1 MTATEPP
8 AFESA
13 KEYRSRIADVG
24 FWRPYISRIL
34 KRHDLSGMER
44 GVMAGHNATYPTFL
58 CGDVVVKLFG
68 HFPPWRKSH
77 AAECSALHLV
87 ANDPKIA
94 APQLLASGSI
104 FRDSDMPW
112 PYLVTG
118 RMPGVQCWRAELST
132 AQLTALAVD
141 LGRQI
146 RRVHALQPIRVMPQA
161 ELPVAD
167 IVAAACRSSFPRHLI
182 PGIRRYLARLR
193 PFDHVLVHSDL
204 VDSHIYVE
212 GGCLSGIIDWGD
224 AAVIDRHYELAK
236 LFFDTFRC
244 DKELL
249 GVFLAASEWPVGGD
263 FAHRTL
269 ALALH
274 RQAVG
279 FAQHHTFDV
288 FHRLPSPLRRQ
299 EIGTL
304 DDLAAELLED

>member
-8 AFESA
+8 AFGSA

-94 APQLLASGSI
+94 APRLLASGSI

-118 RMPGVQCWRAELST
+118 RIPGVQCWRAELSA

-146 RRVHALQPIRVMPQA
+146 RRVHALQPIRVMPQVGIA
-161 ELPVAD
+161 GRRHCCGSLPEFVSASPD
-167 IVAAACRSSFPRHLI
+167 TQDPQISRPSSPFRPCLRSQRPRGQPHICRGWL
-182 PGIRRYLARLR
+182 
-193 PFDHVLVHSDL
+193 PFRDH
-204 VDSHIYVE
+204 
-212 GGCLSGIIDWGD
+212 
-224 AAVIDRHYELAK
+224 
-236 LFFDTFRC
+236 
-244 DKELL
+244 
-249 GVFLAASEWPVGGD
+249 
-263 FAHRTL
+263 
-269 ALALH
+269 
-274 RQAVG
+274 
-279 FAQHHTFDV
+279 
-288 FHRLPSPLRRQ
+288 
-299 EIGTL
+299 
-304 DDLAAELLED
+304 